1 MGFPVGKSIAVIL
14 LASISYQIYKVSL
27 PPSMPQ
33 INLIYKKGQ
42 SETKKIEPFKINIPT
57 QVIEDLNERLDKSR
71 ELTPPLHDSAFTYGF
86 NSNKLKSVIHFWRNK
101 YNWRQREKYLNSL
114 PQFKTNI
121 GSVEI
126 HFIHAKPSS
135 QTKLKTVPLILLH
148 GWPGSVRE
156 FYELIPLLTT
166 PQKDRDFVFEVIAP
180 SLPGYG
186 FSGKPTEKG
195 YNTVI
200 FAAMMNDLMVKLGF
214 QKYYVQGGDW
224 GAAIAANMAILYP
237 ERVLGLHSNMCFVNS
252 PLEKLKKMVASI
264 YPSLFIEEKFI
275 SKVYPAKEHFF
286 ELMLESGYFH
296 LQATKPDTIGTA
308 LTDSPAGLAA
318 YILEKFS
325 TWTNKKYRDFPDGK
339 LEEKFTLTNLL
350 DNVMIYWVTGTI
362 TSSMRLYSEA
372 FALNSTSHDLDR
384 QPVVVPT
391 ICARFPHE
399 VIFQPEFILRERYV
413 NLTRVTDPPRGG
425 HFAAF
430 EEPQL
435 MAEEIFSGFGEIQ
448 RRYYSKQ

>member
-1 MGFPVGKSIAVIL
+1 MGFSVRKSIAVIL
-14 LASISYQIYKVSL
+14 IASIGYQIYKISL
-27 PPSMPQ
+27 PPTMPH
-33 INLIYKKGQ
+33 INLIYKNGR
-42 SETKKIEPFKINIPT
+42 SDTKIEPFKINVPT
-57 QVIEDLNERLDKSR
+57 QVLEDLNRRLDATR
-71 ELTPPLHDSAFTYGF
+71 ELTPPLKDAAFTYGF
-86 NSNKLKSVIHFWRNK
+86 NTNKLKSVIDFWRNK

-121 GSVEI
+121 GSVEV
-126 HFIHAKPSS
+126 HFIHVKPA
-135 QTKLKTVPLILLH
+135 QTKMKTLPLILLH

-195 YNTVI
+195 YNSVI

-224 GAAIAANMAILYP
+224 GSAIGANMAILYP
-237 ERVLGLHSNMCFVNS
+237 DRVLGLHSNLCFVNS
-252 PLEKLKKMVASI
+252 PLEKLKKMVASV

-275 SKVYPAKEHFF
+275 SRVYPAKEHFF
-286 ELMLESGYFH
+286 EMMLESGYFH
-296 LQATKPDTIGTA
+296 LQATKPDTIGVA

-362 TSSMRLYSEA
+362 TSSMRLYSES
-372 FALNSTSHDLDR
+372 FALTSTSHDLDR
-384 QPVVVPT
+384 QPVAVPT

-399 VIFQPEFILRERYV
+399 LFFQPEFILKEKFV

-435 MAEEIFSGFGEIQ
+435 MAEELFAGFGEIQ
-448 RRYYSKQ
+448 SKYYSK